1 MNSPGKSE
9 SISMSLD
16 SNMWKSGVRGSSK
29 NQRLFVFVYE
39 FLCIPADSAD
49 FLETTAVDDSNG
61 QMLYTKYK
69 DLLLQ
74 KRTLKR
80 RLKRFDEEFA
90 AKHNRQPKKTD
101 KEVMRPHY
109 QEYHEVS

>member
-1 MNSPGKSE
+1 MSVNTVQSVRTILLNLPYVADYEVQPG
-9 SISMSLD
+9 
-16 SNMWKSGVRGSSK
+16 
-29 NQRLFVFVYE
+29 
-39 FLCIPADSAD
+39 ASAG
-49 FLETTAVDDSNG
+49 ETAEAKA
-61 QMLYTKYK
+61 LYAKYK

-109 QEYHEVS
+109 QKYHEVNFIFLLLAQ